1 MATINVSILGLGRTG
16 SSIGLA
22 LRRYNSTKGAQH
34 TFKITAYERR
44 GNILQEARK
53 LNVAEEYVNSPF
65 TAVRDKDIVVLAM
78 PYSDVQ
84 PMYEVLGREMRP
96 GAVILDMSPL
106 KSPSMA
112 WAQKHLP
119 SEVYMVGVT
128 PIVNPQYILNSLD
141 ETSAAREDMF
151 DKGLIL
157 LMPGIGCAKEAVE
170 LATDFGELL
179 GAKTHFIDPSE
190 HDGLVAAMEGVPAVL
205 GVMFYHMMSH
215 SAGWGDGQRMTNPAF
230 GYLTH
235 HLFDTHPDDTRDLIL
250 NNRENTLRYL
260 DEMIDSLRTFRQS
273 LAQNDRNAVEAV
285 IVDTAL
291 DYEKWT
297 NRRHKGEWDEKDPVA
312 KATAAAGDIMTGLLG
327 SVVAKRLRG
336 NKIVDDDDKK

>member
-1 MATINVSILGLGRTG
+1 MATISVSILGLGRTG

-22 LRRYNSTKGAQH
+22 LRRFNNSKGAQH
-34 TFKITAYERR
+34 NFKITAYERR
-44 GNILQEARK
+44 GNVLQEARK
-53 LNVAEEYVNSPF
+53 LNVADEYVNSPF
-65 TAVRDKDIVVLAM
+65 TAVRDRDIVVLAL

-96 GAVILDMSPL
+96 GAVLLDTSPL

-128 PIVNPQYILNSLD
+128 LIVNHQYLLNSLE
-141 ETSAAREDMF
+141 ETNAAREDMF
-151 DKGLIL
+151 DNGLGL

-170 LATDFGELL
+170 LATDFSELL
-179 GAKTHFIDPSE
+179 GAKTHFIDPAE
-190 HDGLVAAMEGVPAVL
+190 HDGLVAATEAVPAVL
-205 GVMFYHMMSH
+205 GVMFYHMLSH
-215 SAGWGDGQRMTNPAF
+215 SPGWGDGQRLTNPAF

-235 HLFDTHPDDTRDLIL
+235 HLFDTHPDDARDLIL

-260 DEMIDSLRTFRQS
+260 DEMINALRTFRQS
-273 LAQNDRNAVEAV
+273 LAQNDRNAVEAAL
-285 IVDTAL
+285 VDNAL

-297 NRRHKGEWDEKDPVA
+297 NRRHKGEWDEKDAVS
-312 KATAAAGDIMTGLLG
+312 KATSAAGDIVTGLFG
-327 SVVAKRLRG
+327 SVIARRMRG
-336 NKIVDDDDKK
+336 NKDDEKK

>member
-1 MATINVSILGLGRTG
+1 MAAINVSILGLGRTG
-16 SSIGLA
+16 SSVGLA
-22 LRRYNSTKGAQH
+22 LRRYNNTKGAQH
-34 TFKITAYERR
+34 NFKTTAYERR
-44 GNILQEARK
+44 GAILQEARK
-53 LNVAEEYVNSPF
+53 INAADEYVNSPF

-128 PIVNPQYILNSLD
+128 PTFNPQYLFNSLD
-141 ETSAAREDMF
+141 TTESAREDLF
-151 DKGLIL
+151 DKGLVL

-190 HDGLVAAMEGVPAVL
+190 HDGLIAAAEGLPAVL
-205 GVMFYHMMSH
+205 GVMFYHMMWH
-215 SAGWGDGQRMTNPAF
+215 SAGWNDGQRLTNPAF

-235 HLFDTHPDDTRDLIL
+235 HLFDTHPDDLRDLIL

-260 DEMIDSLRTFRQS
+260 DEMINSLRTFRQS
-273 LAQNDRNAVEAV
+273 LAQNDRNAVEAAV
-285 IVDTAL
+285 VDTAL
-291 DYEKWT
+291 DYEKWM
-297 NRRHKGEWDEKDPVA
+297 NRRHKNEWDEKDAVS
-312 KATAAAGDIMTGLLG
+312 KATSAAGDIVTGLFG
-327 SVVAKRLRG
+327 SVVARRLRG
-336 NKIVDDDDKK
+336 NKINDDDEKK

>member
-1 MATINVSILGLGRTG
+1 MATINISILGLGRTG

-22 LRRYNSTKGAQH
+22 LQRFNNTKGAQH
-34 TFKITAYERR
+34 NFKIAAYERR
-44 GNILQEARK
+44 GIVSQEARK

-96 GAVILDMSPL
+96 GAVILDLSPL

-128 PIVNPQYILNSLD
+128 LVCNPQHLLNSVD
-141 ETSAAREDMF
+141 DTSNAKEDMF
-151 DKGLIL
+151 DKGMAM
-157 LMPGIGCAKEAVE
+157 LMPGISCAKEAVE
-170 LATDFGELL
+170 LASDFAELL
-179 GAKTHFIDPSE
+179 GAKTHFMDPAE
-190 HDGLVAAMEGVPAVL
+190 HDGLVAAMEGIPAVL
-205 GVMFYHMMSH
+205 GVMFYHMISQ
-215 SAGWGDGQRMTNPAF
+215 SAGWGDGQRLTNPSF

-235 HLFDTHPDDTRDLIL
+235 HLFDTHPDDLRDLVL

-260 DEMIDSLRTFRQS
+260 DEMMNTLRTFRQV
-273 LAQNDRNAVEAV
+273 LAQNDRNAVEAAL
-285 IVDTAL
+285 VDTAL

-297 NRRHKGEWDEKDPVA
+297 NRRHKNEWDEKDAVS
-312 KATAAAGDIMTGLLG
+312 KATSTAGDIMSNLFGTVL
-327 SVVAKRLRG
+327 AKRIRG
-336 NKIVDDDDKK
+336 GKDDEKK